1 MKRWVGDASRV
12 KRVPIRTVSVENAGW
27 SAEELL
33 IPSSIH
39 DCSATPEA
47 MARVTYMK
55 SRRNMVIFYD
65 SER

>member
-1 MKRWVGDASRV
+1 MKKVGEQESREAMEA
-12 KRVPIRTVSVENAGW
+12 RVSAQVEAIDVDC
-27 SAEELL
+27 SREVDMVVL
-33 IPSSIH
+33 H
-39 DCSATPEA
+39 CSATPEA